1 MSIQVAYYQEEDR
14 LDLIV
19 EENLDLTLTRQIL
32 EACQFI
38 DERLLTCVI
47 DCSGVVR
54 IFDSGLALMM
64 LVVKKLKRF
73 RVRLVLIGE
82 IPGLNAKEL
91 PLSTIAVTD

>member
-1 MSIQVAYYQEEDR
+1 MSIQVSYYQEEDR

-32 EACQFI
+32 DACQLI
-38 DERLLTCVI
+38 DERLMTCVI

-54 IFDSGLALMM
+54 IFDSGLALLM
-64 LVVKKLKRF
+64 LLLKKLKHF

-82 IPGLNAKEL
+82 IPGLNPKVL
-91 PLSTIAVTD
+91 PLSTIAVAA

>member
-19 EENLDLTLTRQIL
+19 EENLDLTLTHQIL
-32 EACQFI
+32 DACQFV

-47 DCSGVVR
+47 DCSRVVR
-54 IFDSGLALMM
+54 IFDSGLALLM
-64 LVVKKLKRF
+64 LLLKKLNRF

-82 IPGLNAKEL
+82 IPGLNPKML
-91 PLSTIAVTD
+91 PRSTIAIVA

>member
-1 MSIQVAYYQEEDR
+1 MGIQVAYYQEEDR

-19 EENLDLTLTRQIL
+19 EDNLDLTLTRQIL

-54 IFDSGLALMM
+54 IFDSGLALLM
-64 LVVKKLKRF
+64 LLLKKLRRF
-73 RVRLVLIGE
+73 HTRHCPPSPLRPESIGRLVPSL
-82 IPGLNAKEL
+82 
-91 PLSTIAVTD
+91 

>member
-1 MSIQVAYYQEEDR
+1 MSIEVAYYQEEDR

-19 EENLDLTLTRQIL
+19 EDNLDLTLAREIL

-54 IFDSGLALMM
+54 IFDSGLALLMM
-64 LVVKKLKRF
+64 LLKKLKRF
-73 RVRLVLIGE
+73 RTRLVLIGE
-82 IPGLNAKEL
+82 IPGLNPKVL
-91 PLSTIAVTD
+91 PLSTISVAA

>member
-1 MSIQVAYYQEEDR
+1 MGIQVSYYQEEDR

-32 EACQFI
+32 EACQFV

-54 IFDSGLALMM
+54 IFDSGLAL
-64 LVVKKLKRF
+64 LTVLLKKLKRF
-73 RVRLVLIGE
+73 RTRLVLIGE
-82 IPGLNAKEL
+82 IPGLNPKVL
-91 PLSTIAVTD
+91 PLSTIAIAA